1 MGITPYS
8 FTDVFLQQSCAPSHE
23 QPKSDF
29 SALLPPTY
37 MPPESAFV
45 MDATFAY
52 VTMGV
57 MVVTMAFGNMII
69 LNYVSGD
76 YPFFHSNVVL

>member
-1 MGITPYS
+1 M
-8 FTDVFLQQSCAPSHE
+8 
-23 QPKSDF
+23 
-29 SALLPPTY
+29 LPPTY